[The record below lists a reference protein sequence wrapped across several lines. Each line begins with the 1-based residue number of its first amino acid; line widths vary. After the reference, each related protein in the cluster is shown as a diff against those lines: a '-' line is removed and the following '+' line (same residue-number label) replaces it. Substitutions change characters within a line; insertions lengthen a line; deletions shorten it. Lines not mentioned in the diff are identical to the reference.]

1 MRRELIKMNKED
13 EAKKIVRDG
22 LEYLGGRS
30 WRCVECSA
38 PVQADCECCE
48 PPRCGCLRLVTTSV
62 VGGSAAA

>member
-1 MRRELIKMNKED
+1 MKKEAS
-13 EAKKIVRDG
+13 EGAKKIIRDG

-48 PPRCGCLRLVTTSV
+48 PPRCGCRRAVTIKGA
-62 VGGSAAA
+62 GGAAAS